1 MLCTKPRWL
10 LALPV
15 AMAVML
21 GASGA
26 QASTIRDTAGMFS
39 PDAVRQAQAQLD
51 KIEREYQLPVTIET
65 IETLDGEPVAEVAID
80 HAKRSGTHGIYI
92 LIAKREKAFDIAV
105 SKQYQ
110 RALDKTRERAIRAK
124 FLEEF
129 KAKDFDAGL
138 LAGVKAI
145 GTESAE
151 ARATYG
157 TLRENVPAARRVGVP
172 LRRGAGGGGFGLGS
186 LVGIALA
193 IVGVLFVVRLLG
205 SLFGGAAGA
214 GMGGP
219 GRMGAGYGG
228 GYGGGGG
235 FMSSLFGGLGGA
247 LAGNWLYDQF
257 SGRHHGGYGDSTSY
271 DQGSVADPGAPAD
284 DWSGGNVSGGWGDS
298 GGDGGGDWGGS
309 GGDWGGGGGDWGGG
323 GGGDW

>member
-15 AMAVML
+15 AVAVML

-51 KIEREYQLPVTIET
+51 KIEREYQLPTTIET

-105 SKQYQ
+105 SNHYQ

-124 FLEEF
+124 FLEGF

-145 GTESAE
+145 GTEASE

-157 TLRENVPAARRVGVP
+157 TLREEVPAARRVGVP
-172 LRRGAGGGGFGLGS
+172 LRRAAGGGGVGFGLGS

-205 SLFGGAAGA
+205 SLFGGAAGGGYA
-214 GMGGP
+214 GGP
-219 GRMGAGYGG
+219 GRMGAYGAG
-228 GYGGGGG
+228 GGGGG

-257 SGRHHGGYGDSTSY
+257 SGRHHGGYGDNTSY

-298 GGDGGGDWGGS
+298 GDAG

-323 GGGDW
+323 GGGGDW